1 VATAETEGT
10 SEQLAA
16 NLPGYDVR
24 QIYSQVGDRFD
35 AFEALRR
42 QGPVIRQGMGV
53 LTTTREAAET
63 VFRNPDLYSS
73 KFPPIGGGR
82 PLIPIQFDPPEHKFY
97 RKLFDPL
104 FSPRA
109 INTMEPFITTLVN
122 EYIDAFEAR
131 GECVLDAE
139 LGVPLPTQVFLT
151 FMGLPLSDTQLLLDL
166 KNQVGLANERETTRH
181 INEYFQAFVDERR
194 SAPPRD
200 DLMGQVLETEVDGHR
215 LSDEEVLDACY
226 LLLIAGL
233 ETITNSLSLFYYQL
247 AQRSD
252 LRMQIVADP
261 DIIPSAVEELLRWE
275 TPTPAVP
282 RVAAVDGDLCGVPVK
297 AGDMVWVDLGAANTD
312 LDFQSDAGELRLD
325 RDPNPHYAFSGGI
338 HRCSGSHLARL
349 ELRVTLREWHRRIP
363 DYRVKSASELT
374 WSPGLRGIENLVLE
388 WEQ

>member
-1 VATAETEGT
+1 
-10 SEQLAA
+10 
-16 NLPGYDVR
+16 
-24 QIYSQVGDRFD
+24 
-35 AFEALRR
+35 
-42 QGPVIRQGMGV
+42 
-53 LTTTREAAET
+53 
-63 VFRNPDLYSS
+63 
-73 KFPPIGGGR
+73 
-82 PLIPIQFDPPEHKFY
+82 
-97 RKLFDPL
+97 
-104 FSPRA
+104 
-109 INTMEPFITTLVN
+109 
-122 EYIDAFEAR
+122 
-131 GECVLDAE
+131 
-139 LGVPLPTQVFLT
+139 
-151 FMGLPLSDTQLLLDL
+151 
-166 KNQVGLANERETTRH
+166 
-181 INEYFQAFVDERR
+181 
-194 SAPPRD
+194 
-200 DLMGQVLETEVDGHR
+200 VLETEVDGHR